1 MDPLSFQEDMQN
13 ALYVAGEY
21 AKNSYTLKMLHEA
34 LAYYSIVHIMNLNLR
49 TAVTRL
55 KYLYSRDNS
64 GLH

>member
-1 MDPLSFQEDMQN
+1 MQK
-13 ALYVAGEY
+13 ALYLAWEY
-21 AKNSYTLKMLHEA
+21 AKNSFTLKMLHAA
-34 LAYYSIVHIMNLNLR
+34 LAYYSNVHIINLNLR